1 MAGLYGLY
9 DGLEETAFKQVAG
22 GYVFQTNNLWVIGPR
37 RRYFVNEAQ
46 KAEIAERMRQIMG
59 ELKPFIIVS
68 LIVLPLVT
76 VAAAFWFII
85 GLRAPQGTVY
95 LYMGLLLLGIFVPY
109 FAIIH
114 AYRIGRLHPLI
125 AGLQRSDERITWREG
140 TASFAANMSL
150 KFLLMLFVAPVIIF
164 ANVAL
169 NLAVAFFEDRPI
181 PLMDVLMMAFGS
193 LMIAYFTYLLI
204 LRANGKRR
212 AS

>member
-1 MAGLYGLY
+1 MAGLY
-9 DGLEETAFKQVAG
+9 DRLEETAFKQVAG
-22 GYVFQTNNLWVIGPR
+22 GYVFQTGNPWVIGPQ

-46 KAEIAERMRQIMG
+46 KAEIAECMRQIMG

-95 LYMGLLLLGIFVPY
+95 LYMGLLSLGIFVPY

-125 AGLQRSDERITWREG
+125 AGLPRSDERITWREV
-140 TASFAANMSL
+140 TESFAANVSL
-150 KFLLMLFVAPVIIF
+150 KFLVMLLVAPVIIF
-164 ANVAL
+164 GNVAM
-169 NLAVAFFEDRPI
+169 NLAVAFVEDRPI
-181 PLMDVLMMAFGS
+181 PLMDVLMMAFGG
-193 LMIAYFTYLLI
+193 LMTAYVTYLLI
-204 LRANGKRR
+204 LREKGKRT